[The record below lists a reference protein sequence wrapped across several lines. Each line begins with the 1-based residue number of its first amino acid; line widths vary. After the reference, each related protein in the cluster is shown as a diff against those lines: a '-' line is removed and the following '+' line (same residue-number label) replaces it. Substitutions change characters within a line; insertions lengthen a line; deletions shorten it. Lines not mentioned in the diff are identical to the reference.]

1 MRGKI
6 LLLRHSLTEANEKR
20 LYCGSTDLSLSPAG
34 VIRAREA
41 AKAQDYRAEDFT
53 AYFTSGMRRT
63 DETLRLLF
71 GTVSFTP
78 LPALRE
84 LDFGDFEML
93 SYEALRDRPDYQ
105 AWIKGDNDKNRC
117 PHGESAED
125 MEARCL
131 PAFAALL
138 EMESAAVVTHGG
150 VIAAIMAHYFPQ
162 EGKNRYAWQPEPA
175 GGYLLTIENG
185 RPLAYQSTF

>member
-20 LYCGSTDLSLSPAG
+20 LYCGSTDLPLSPAG
-34 VIRAREA
+34 IAWA
-41 AKAQDYRAEDFT
+41 MKTAKAWSYRAEDFSV
-53 AYFTSGMRRT
+53 YFTSGLRRA

-71 GTVSFTP
+71 GEVPFTP

-84 LDFGDFEML
+84 LDFGDFEMQ
-93 SYEALRDRPDYQ
+93 SYEELKDRPAYRR
-105 AWIKGDNDKNRC
+105 WLTGDNEKNRC
-117 PHGESAED
+117 PHGESAEE

-138 EMESAAVVTHGG
+138 HYESAVVIAHGG
-150 VIAAIMAHYFPQ
+150 VIAAIMAHYFPR
-162 EGKNRYAWQPEPA
+162 EGKNRYDWLPGPA
-175 GGYLLTIENG
+175 GGYLLTVENG
-185 RPLAYQSTF
+185 SPLTYQSAF

>member
-20 LYCGSTDLSLSPAG
+20 LYCGSTDLPLSPAG
-34 VIRAREA
+34 AARAIET
-41 AKAQDYRAEDFT
+41 AKAWEYRAEDF
-53 AYFTSGMRRT
+53 AAFFTSGMRRT
-63 DETLRLLF
+63 DETLWLLF
-71 GTVSFTP
+71 GAVEFTP

-84 LDFGDFEML
+84 LDFGDFEMR
-93 SYEALRDRPDYQ
+93 SYEQLRDRPDYQ
-105 AWIKGDNDKNRC
+105 SWITGDNHKNRC

-131 PAFAALL
+131 PAFAELL
-138 EMESAAVVTHGG
+138 GRESAVVVSHGG
-150 VIAAIMAHYFPQ
+150 VIAAIMTHYFPR

-175 GGYLLTIENG
+175 GGYLLTVENG
-185 RPLAYQSTF
+185 RPLSYQSAF